1 MQSNIWMY
9 LFFALLAIAIIVIA
23 YQDMRRADQP
33 LEYYKDK
40 CDEIE
45 RSYIELAKSHS
56 YVLETIMKND
66 IDMQQYWP
74 EAGPASSELVDR
86 SRTATVKLDQSLD
99 QGQSQARTAALA
111 PDEAV
116 EDVRL
121 DVKGDATPGIRNLQS
136 DLTGPLAR
144 SDADRA
150 AGRGLANG
158 IFHQM
163 VEDLTQTFDVAPDQA
178 NVLITRRGEVE
189 AR

>member
-1 MQSNIWMY
+1 MQSNVWMY

-74 EAGPASSELVDR
+74 EF
-86 SRTATVKLDQSLD
+86 ATKPKEEYKEYLRRRIVAMQ
-99 QGQSQARTAALA
+99 
-111 PDEAV
+111 V
-116 EDVRL
+116 EIERL
-121 DVKGDATPGIRNLQS
+121 EQLHRK
-136 DLTGPLAR
+136 
-144 SDADRA
+144 
-150 AGRGLANG
+150 
-158 IFHQM
+158 
-163 VEDLTQTFDVAPDQA
+163 
-178 NVLITRRGEVE
+178 
-189 AR
+189 